1 MIGEMILLVIATSVF
16 VSVVTA
22 MLNDARRL

>member
-1 MIGEMILLVIATSVF
+1 MIGGMILLVIATGVF

-22 MLNDARRL
+22 MLYDARRL

>member
-1 MIGEMILLVIATSVF
+1 MIGGMILLVIATSVF
-16 VSVVTA
+16 VSAVTA